1 MTNETGTVIPCLV
14 SLEGAPQ
21 CNECQIESEGFCE
34 TFCSFIK
41 KKKKEIDTRLSNDK
55 VDDFL
60 STFFI
65 KVSEQTPNVRAND
78 NKEYVKLINTVF
90 NEVFSVFIN
99 PNKHSTVFLCL
110 NYLGMNTLCGE
121 CPIMKIGYCDA
132 FCTFI
137 KMKMKVL
144 RKELPNG
151 EIGDFLS
158 GFFMKILNL
167 SPKVTATVDKQYVRL
182 LNKNFRWALSDF
194 KNPKKNTKYP
204 PKLISGIF
212 WENEIGLKPKEK
224 QPSDIIHTT
233 FKNGKQITSIWP
245 IGPKMEEKKD
255 NTFYYS
261 TVSTDSSNNS
271 EDDDNKETQKNLSI
285 EMQKSFSI
293 ERDNAFREET
303 LKSSMMSVLDD
314 WIQSET
320 DRTKRNC
327 AQLFLDWIE
336 KSDDM
341 TDKEIA
347 VQYGIASNNY
357 THKKIRCT
365 QLLKKELLA
374 ISG

>member
-1 MTNETGTVIPCLV
+1 MTNETGTVIPCLE

-21 CNECQIESEGFCE
+21 CNECQIESKGFCE

-41 KKKKEIDTRLSNDK
+41 KKKKEIDTKLSNDK
-55 VDDFL
+55 IDDFL

-65 KVSEQTPNVRAND
+65 KVSEQTQNVRVND

-110 NYLGMNTLCGE
+110 NYLGEDALCCDK
-121 CPIMKIGYCDA
+121 CPIKEIGYCDA

-144 RKELPNG
+144 RKELPYG
-151 EIGDFLS
+151 EIDDFLS
-158 GFFMKILNL
+158 VFFEKILNL

-182 LNKNFRWALSDF
+182 LNRNFGWALIDF
-194 KNPKKNTKYP
+194 KNSQKNTKYP
-204 PKLISGIF
+204 RKLISGIF
-212 WENEIGLKPKEK
+212 WENEIGLVPKEK

-233 FKNGKQITSIWP
+233 FENGKQITSISQINP
-245 IGPKMEEKKD
+245 IMEEKKD

-261 TVSTDSSNNS
+261 AVSMDSSNNS
-271 EDDDNKETQKNLSI
+271 EDDNKEMQKNLSI

-293 ERDNAFREET
+293 ERDDAFREET
-303 LKSSMMSVLDD
+303 LESSMMSVLDG
-314 WIQSET
+314 WIQ
-320 DRTKRNC
+320 DRTKRNH
-327 AQLFLDWIE
+327 AQMILDWNE
-336 KSDDM
+336 KSYYM

-347 VQYGIASNNY
+347 AQYGMTYGAYGGRIRRY
-357 THKKIRCT
+357 KK
-365 QLLKKELLA
+365 QLKKESLA
-374 ISG
+374 ISD